1 MDIRIT
7 GAKVLTG
14 GELVETSVHIERRRH
29 SRNRLG
35 LRRVEQ
41 RSMPKA

>member
-14 GELVETSVHIERRRH
+14 GALVETSVHIGDGVIAEIG
-29 SRNRLG
+29 SDCG
-35 LRRVEQ
+35 ASQQ
-41 RSMPKA
+41 RSMPQT